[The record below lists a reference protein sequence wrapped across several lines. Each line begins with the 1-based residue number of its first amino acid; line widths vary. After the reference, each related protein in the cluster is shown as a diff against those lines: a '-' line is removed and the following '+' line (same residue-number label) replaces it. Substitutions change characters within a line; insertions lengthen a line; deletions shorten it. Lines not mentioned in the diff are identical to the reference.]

1 MSIFDAGK
9 AYFFSPVAGVITKD
23 NKPLSNAKIV
33 RRWEHKSLEQDET
46 TTDKNGAFTLPE
58 IRRRSAVQF
67 IPAEF
72 VVGQEIFVIHDGE
85 ETVVW
90 SASKRDSGK
99 NSELGGK
106 ELNLTCDLDNE
117 EKIYRD
123 FGPAL
128 FTKCTWE

>member
-9 AYFFSPVAGVITKD
+9 AYFFSPVTGVITKD
-23 NKPLSNAKIV
+23 SNPVSNAKII
-33 RRWEHKSLEQDET
+33 RKWEHQSLEQDET
-46 TTDKNGAFTLPE
+46 VTDESGNFSFPE
-58 IRRRSAVQF
+58 VRRRSAVQF
-67 IPAEF
+67 MPAEF
-72 VVGQEIFVIHDGE
+72 VVGQEISVVHNGE
-85 ETVVW
+85 EIVIW
-90 SASKRDSGK
+90 SASKRDTSE

-106 ELNLTCDLDNE
+106 KLVLKCDLDSE